1 MKKTSLLIIGFSF
14 FTLVFNTTLKAQ
26 DEIGKLISESL
37 KDTKAVTKAFGGPF
51 LKAIG
56 TDFNTGWVNTA
67 EPMTWGQ
74 FDIRA
79 VGTASFAPDADLSFK
94 PAAYDLDAAPEGGI
108 YTDAETFPTIFGE
121 PTEEE
126 IYVHAVSQSETGETE
141 VKTDLPVETLGV
153 KGAPML
159 MPQVNIGLPRG
170 TQLMIRGLPPMDMPS
185 YEELQ
190 RLETQYWALGFQHDI
205 KQWIPSLRTN
215 PFSWSVFFAYSD
227 AEMSLGGPF
236 FSFNDLNR
244 ITDSDLAEPTPVH
257 DYTKQKLV
265 FDTQGYSMGTVVS
278 KSYSF
283 VTLFGGIEYNT
294 AETEVRLDGQYPY
307 VNYDDE
313 VEHLPEDYPGE
324 DKINVLEETG
334 QMGINGGVR
343 FRIWY
348 MSITA
353 SGTYVMDGYSSA
365 AVSVGVGL
373 FD

>member
-1 MKKTSLLIIGFSF
+1 MKNAWLFIVIFSF
-14 FTLVFNTTLKAQ
+14 FTLDCNTTLKAQ
-26 DEIGKLISESL
+26 NEIGTLISESL
-37 KDTKAVTKAFGGPF
+37 QDTEAMTKAFGGPF
-51 LKAIG
+51 LRAIG

-67 EPMTWGQ
+67 EPMVWGQ

-79 VGTASFAPDADLSFK
+79 VGTASFAPEADLSFK
-94 PAAYDLDAAPEGGI
+94 PAAYGLDAAPDGGI
-108 YTDAETFPTIFGE
+108 YTTAETFPTIFGD

-126 IYVHAVSQSETGETE
+126 IRAVSRSEDAEVET
-141 VKTDLPVETLGV
+141 TLPIETLGV
-153 KGAPML
+153 RGAPML

-170 TQLMIRGLPPMDMPS
+170 TQLMIRGLPPVDMPS

-215 PFSWSVFFAYSD
+215 PFSWSVFFAYSN

-236 FSFNDLNR
+236 FTFDDLNR
-244 ITDSDLAEPTPVH
+244 ITGTDLSEPTPVH

-265 FDTQGYSMGTVVS
+265 FDTKGYSMGTVVS

-283 VTLFGGIEYNT
+283 ITIFGGIEYNT
-294 AETEVRLDGQYPY
+294 AETEVRLEGQYPY
-307 VNYDDE
+307 VNYNDE
-313 VEHLPEDYPGE
+313 VEHLPEDYEGGN
-324 DKINVLEETG
+324 KINVFEETG

-343 FRIWY
+343 FRVWY
-348 MSITA
+348 MSITT

-365 AVSVGVGL
+365 AVSVGIGI
-373 FD
+373 FE